1 MTKSAKKTK
10 TALLLKINN
19 KIDIKSIV
27 VQLFPFFT
35 LFKSIFTRTDRKGV
49 LLYAIWDSKTP
60 PSIDQLTPIRKILS
74 DMLGDPSLQEKFA
87 QSIIIFYEKFFNLEL
102 GELLID
108 LTQEGLYCTIDLKT
122 FRIYIGSSTFL
133 SRRIGTHNSNSVNWC
148 THNNNAELASI
159 MRSAQDP
166 SRFVTKAFLGKI
178 NCKYDN
184 NNLAHRSYK
193 EGTSFFQET
202 LVFCNTEEEK
212 MWVVRE
218 WEMCVIAHLSKFSC
232 LSLEGD
238 VKSLCFNQKHVD
250 NPDTRKSS
258 KDWYSPTQRLNQIL
272 EKQET
277 LSLPLYTA
285 WLEGVNLT
293 AQQDKVNKEAQAR
306 LMRADRNR
314 KNKEPRTKKSKE
326 LRDKKRTQ
334 LLEIKKILENGGASD
349 SELKDNEKNLLQQ
362 HTRWLSKKRV
372 IYKNKKYLLNPNS
385 KINLDKD
392 KDKDSLLIE
401 QGIILTKRLRENLQ
415 LVLNENEELILQQCK
430 KLKIDSRNKKSREWR
445 ARKKAL
451 LLEAKMQKDNGLP
464 LTDNQK
470 DVLQKHLSANTKR
483 RASLNNSNNKKRNL
497 LTASS
502 DVNTETVVIVVASCY
517 RRLGEGKG
525 KEKGLLVQQGNLL
538 KKRLT
543 QDPGTVFN
551 QEEQLIWED
560 FCLLREKKN
569 KSQQERRDVSAE
581 ARQSIN
587 SSRRQKEK
595 DARESKKAEI
605 LCIQNKQHKGEAL
618 SDSEKSSLQAY
629 TDLKKKRSENRKKK
643 C

>member
-1 MTKSAKKTK
+1 MAKRKLPNPLKEAFLVELHNQINIKSAVTE
-10 TALLLKINN
+10 
-19 KIDIKSIV
+19 
-27 VQLFPFFT
+27 LFPFFS
-35 LFKSIFTRTDRKGV
+35 LFQKIFTNHTGV
-49 LLYAIWDSKTP
+49 LLYPLWNSKIP
-60 PSIDQLTPIRKILS
+60 PSTEQLRQLRKTLFQ
-74 DMLGDPSLQEKFA
+74 MLGDPCLQEKFA
-87 QSIIIFYEKFFNLEL
+87 QSIVIFYEQLFSLKL

-108 LTQEGLYCTIDLKT
+108 GTGEGLYCTIDLKSG
-122 FRIYIGSSTFL
+122 RLYIGSSTDL
-133 SRRIGTHNSNSVNWC
+133 NRRIGTHTSNCVNWC
-148 THNNNAELASI
+148 THDNNPELASI
-159 MRSAQDP
+159 MREAQDSP
-166 SRFVTKAFLGKI
+166 RFVTKSFFGKI
-178 NCKYDN
+178 NRNYDDTN
-184 NNLAHRSYK
+184 VTHRIYK
-193 EGTSFFQET
+193 EKATFLEET
-202 LVFCNTEEEK
+202 LAFCKTNQEK
-212 MWVVRE
+212 TWAVRE
-218 WEMCVIAHLSKFSC
+218 WEICVIADLSKFSC
-232 LSLEGD
+232 LSFEGYI
-238 VKSLCFNQKHVD
+238 KSLCFNQAHANNSD
-250 NPDTRKSS
+250 IRKYNRNW
-258 KDWYSPTQRLNQIL
+258 DSPTQILNDIL
-272 EKQET
+272 EKEET
-277 LSLPLYTA
+277 LSLPLYTV
-285 WLEGVNLT
+285 WLESVKLT
-293 AQQDKVNKEAQAR
+293 TQQKKENQEAQAR
-306 LMRADRNR
+306 LIRNVR
-314 KNKEPRTKKSKE
+314 NEKSKQ
-326 LRDKKRTQ
+326 LRHKQKAQ
-334 LLEIKKILENGGASD
+334 LLEIQLEII
-349 SELKDNEKNLLQQ
+349 KDNGLCLTEAQKKFWKEHKQLLA
-362 HTRWLSKKRV
+362 KRRA
-372 IYKNKKYLLNPNS
+372 IYKKKKHILNFNCNS
-385 KINLDKD
+385 NVVSVHTE
-392 KDKDSLLIE
+392 SLLIE
-401 QGIILTKRLRENLQ
+401 QGFIVTERVRENIG
-415 LVLNENEELILQQCK
+415 LVLSEGEKLLLQQCK
-430 KLKIDSRNKKSREWR
+430 KLKMDSRNKKSRDWS

-451 LLEAKMQKDNGLP
+451 RLEAKMQKDNGLP